1 MLKQFL
7 LASFACAL
15 AVVSGFGVSTKAE
28 AKPVYTVA
36 MDAAYPPFG
45 SQDLKS
51 KEYVGYDVDIIK
63 AIAAKEGFAVKIR
76 NLQFDGLIP
85 ALRTGNIDI
94 AINDITITP
103 DRAKN
108 VDFSHRYYIAGLGVV
123 VQKNNRTIR
132 TAKDLEGKRLGV
144 SIGSTGE
151 EAARKIK
158 NADVHVYNQLNE
170 AYLELRNGGV
180 DSVVN
185 DIPTNDYYVA
195 TAGRGAVKALPV
207 ALTQE
212 GLGIAVKKGNT
223 KLLTQ
228 INDGLAKI
236 KKDGEFAKIYHKW
249 FGKQPPKA
257 LLHD

>member
-103 DRAKN
+103 DRAKTWISLI
-108 VDFSHRYYIAGLGVV
+108 VITLPVSVLWFRKI
-123 VQKNNRTIR
+123 
-132 TAKDLEGKRLGV
+132 TARSVRPRILKGSVSVFQSAQPVKRLPV
-144 SIGSTGE
+144 RSKTLTFTSITS
-151 EAARKIK
+151 
-158 NADVHVYNQLNE
+158 
-170 AYLELRNGGV
+170 
-180 DSVVN
+180 
-185 DIPTNDYYVA
+185 
-195 TAGRGAVKALPV
+195 
-207 ALTQE
+207 
-212 GLGIAVKKGNT
+212 
-223 KLLTQ
+223 
-228 INDGLAKI
+228 
-236 KKDGEFAKIYHKW
+236 
-249 FGKQPPKA
+249 
-257 LLHD
+257 

>member
-108 VDFSHRYYIAGLGVV
+108 VDFSHRYYIAGLGV
-123 VQKNNRTIR
+123 
-132 TAKDLEGKRLGV
+132 

-180 DSVVN
+180 DAVVN

-212 GLGIAVKKGNT
+212 DLGIAVKKGNT

>member
-85 ALRTGNIDI
+85 ALRTGNIV
-94 AINDITITP
+94 ITLPVSVLWFRKITARSVRP
-103 DRAKN
+103 RILKGSVSVFQSAQP
-108 VDFSHRYYIAGLGVV
+108 V
-123 VQKNNRTIR
+123 
-132 TAKDLEGKRLGV
+132 KRLPV
-144 SIGSTGE
+144 RSKTLTFTSITS
-151 EAARKIK
+151 
-158 NADVHVYNQLNE
+158 
-170 AYLELRNGGV
+170 
-180 DSVVN
+180 
-185 DIPTNDYYVA
+185 
-195 TAGRGAVKALPV
+195 
-207 ALTQE
+207 
-212 GLGIAVKKGNT
+212 
-223 KLLTQ
+223 
-228 INDGLAKI
+228 
-236 KKDGEFAKIYHKW
+236 
-249 FGKQPPKA
+249 
-257 LLHD
+257 

>member
-85 ALRTGNIDI
+85 ALRTGTLISRSTTSRLLRI
-94 AINDITITP
+94 ARRTWISLIVITLPVSVLWFRKITARSVRP
-103 DRAKN
+103 RILKGSVSVFQSAQP
-108 VDFSHRYYIAGLGVV
+108 V
-123 VQKNNRTIR
+123 
-132 TAKDLEGKRLGV
+132 KRLPV
-144 SIGSTGE
+144 RSKTLTFTSITS
-151 EAARKIK
+151 
-158 NADVHVYNQLNE
+158 
-170 AYLELRNGGV
+170 
-180 DSVVN
+180 
-185 DIPTNDYYVA
+185 
-195 TAGRGAVKALPV
+195 
-207 ALTQE
+207 
-212 GLGIAVKKGNT
+212 
-223 KLLTQ
+223 
-228 INDGLAKI
+228 
-236 KKDGEFAKIYHKW
+236 
-249 FGKQPPKA
+249 
-257 LLHD
+257 

>member
-85 ALRTGNIDI
+85 VLRTGNIDI

-103 DRAKN
+103 DRAKWC
-108 VDFSHRYYIAGLGVV
+108 DH
-123 VQKNNRTIR
+123 
-132 TAKDLEGKRLGV
+132 
-144 SIGSTGE
+144 
-151 EAARKIK
+151 KI
-158 NADVHVYNQLNE
+158 
-170 AYLELRNGGV
+170 
-180 DSVVN
+180 S
-185 DIPTNDYYVA
+185 
-195 TAGRGAVKALPV
+195 
-207 ALTQE
+207 
-212 GLGIAVKKGNT
+212 
-223 KLLTQ
+223 
-228 INDGLAKI
+228 
-236 KKDGEFAKIYHKW
+236 
-249 FGKQPPKA
+249 
-257 LLHD
+257 